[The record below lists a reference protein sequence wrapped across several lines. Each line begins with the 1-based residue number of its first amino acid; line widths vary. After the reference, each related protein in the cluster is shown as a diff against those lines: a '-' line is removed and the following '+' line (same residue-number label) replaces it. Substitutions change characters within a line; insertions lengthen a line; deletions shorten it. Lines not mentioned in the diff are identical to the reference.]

1 MRTSHKILETIT
13 SKNIVN
19 DGQIQII
26 ASEAMVTFVQ
36 KISVSHRLKKRP
48 STSHRHKKF
57 TIVQVYL
64 YSEYMCLRELT
75 FTNPYLS
82 TQLLDS
88 LQYIHPFN

>member
-19 DGQIQII
+19 DGQMQII

-36 KISVSHRLKKRP
+36 KISVLHRLKKRP
-48 STSHRHKKF
+48 STSYCHKKF

>member
-19 DGQIQII
+19 NGQIQII

-36 KISVSHRLKKRP
+36 NTSVSHRFKKRP

-64 YSEYMCLRELT
+64 YSEYMCVRELT

-88 LQYIHPFN
+88 LQHIHLFN